1 MHPVML
7 PGSTIPD
14 PLKSNYL
21 VCQNFP
27 GEPSAFAIRRV
38 AQFLKEAPDPVA
50 GTGIEVGE
58 NGGQVFLLDFLAGFL
73 AGKNRIGP
81 EVGSG
86 QGEEFPSHIDQPA
99 K

>member
-1 MHPVML
+1 MP
-7 PGSTIPD
+7 PGSTIPVR
-14 PLKSNYL
+14 LKSNLL

-27 GEPSAFAIRRV
+27 GEPSAFAIRWV
-38 AQFLKEAPDPVA
+38 AQFLKEASDPVA

-58 NGGQVFLLDFLAGFL
+58 DGGQVFLLDFLTGFL
-73 AGKNRIGP
+73 ARKNRIGP

-86 QGEEFPSHIDQPA
+86 QGEEFPSHIDQPT

>member
-1 MHPVML
+1 MSQKSECSFVVSRL
-7 PGSTIPD
+7 I
-14 PLKSNYL
+14 KSNFL
-21 VCQNFP
+21 DCQNFP

-38 AQFLKEAPDPVA
+38 AQFLKETPDPVA

-58 NGGQVFLLDFLAGFL
+58 NSGQVFLLDFLAGFL
-73 AGKNRIGP
+73 PGKNRIGP

-86 QGEEFPSHIDQPA
+86 QGEEFPRHIDQPA

>member
-1 MHPVML
+1 ML
-7 PGSTIPD
+7 PGSTIPG

-38 AQFLKEAPDPVA
+38 AQFLKEASDPVA
-50 GTGIEVGE
+50 GTGIEVSEDGGE
-58 NGGQVFLLDFLAGFL
+58 FFLLDFLAGFL
-73 AGKNRIGP
+73 ASKNCIGP

-86 QGEEFPSHIDQPA
+86 QGEEFPRDIDQPA
-99 K
+99 KQ